1 MTYIN
6 KTIEKRS
13 LPDYFMSAI
22 TGIIGGILSGF
33 VIARILIRR
42 QKPEIIYTRKLR
54 TNRAMQLSSLS
65 KGKIAYT
72 FDMTRKLRT
81 NRAMQLSSLSK
92 GKLAYTFDMMKNVE
106 PPEELRDRMMDVRRL
121 QSQDSEA
128 ETATGDSGEDRR

>member
-6 KTIEKRS
+6 KTIEKKS

-22 TGIIGGILSGF
+22 AGVIGGIISGF
-33 VIARILIRR
+33 VIATILIRR
-42 QKPEIIYTRKLR
+42 QKPEIIY
-54 TNRAMQLSSLS
+54 
-65 KGKIAYT
+65 
-72 FDMTRKLRT
+72 
-81 NRAMQLSSLSK
+81 
-92 GKLAYTFDMMKNVE
+92 MKNVE

>member
-1 MTYIN
+1 MREGRGENNNSFGNQTVVNRRVVNQTVVNQTMVKQTVVIKTEVQPMTYIN

-22 TGIIGGILSGF
+22 AGVIGGIISGF
-33 VIARILIRR
+33 VIATILIRR
-42 QKPEIIYTRKLR
+42 QKPEVIY
-54 TNRAMQLSSLS
+54 
-65 KGKIAYT
+65 
-72 FDMTRKLRT
+72 
-81 NRAMQLSSLSK
+81 
-92 GKLAYTFDMMKNVE
+92 MKNVE